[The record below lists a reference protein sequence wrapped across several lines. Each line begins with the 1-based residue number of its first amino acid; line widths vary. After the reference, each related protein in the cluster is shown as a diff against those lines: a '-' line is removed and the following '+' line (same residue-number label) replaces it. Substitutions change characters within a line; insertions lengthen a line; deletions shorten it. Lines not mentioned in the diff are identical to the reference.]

1 MAWSGAG
8 NLLVSTCTGHTRG
21 SEAREGSAGSSCPRE
36 GQTWAQPAKQVAL
49 GEGSR
54 AGSEDGGGASPES
67 TASKPG
73 PVLSL
78 RKWAVPAWSLG
89 GGEGAA

>member
-8 NLLVSTCTGHTRG
+8 NLLVSTSTGHTRG
-21 SEAREGSAGSSCPRE
+21 SEAREGSTGSSYPRE
-36 GQTWAQPAKQVAL
+36 GQTWTQQAKEVAL

-67 TASKPG
+67 TPRKPG

-78 RKWAVPAWSLG
+78 RKWATPAWSLG
-89 GGEGAA
+89 GGEGEA